1 VINYKFCRG
10 ALQVPCTYKLS
21 SFGGWAIVLSSLGG
35 GGTVVRVRLKVWE
48 RGRENGSFS
57 VEEGNEV
64 KDRVLETVGF
74 QGANPICDGG
84 GGHLQLAGVD

>member
-1 VINYKFCRG
+1 M
-10 ALQVPCTYKLS
+10 AL
-21 SFGGWAIVLSSLGG
+21 
-35 GGTVVRVRLKVWE
+35 E
-48 RGRENGSFS
+48 RGRENDSFT

-84 GGHLQLAGVD
+84 GGQYIYIRLKIISLNCSNAGTR

>member
-21 SFGGWAIVLSSLGG
+21 SFGG

-84 GGHLQLAGVD
+84 GGHLQRAGVD